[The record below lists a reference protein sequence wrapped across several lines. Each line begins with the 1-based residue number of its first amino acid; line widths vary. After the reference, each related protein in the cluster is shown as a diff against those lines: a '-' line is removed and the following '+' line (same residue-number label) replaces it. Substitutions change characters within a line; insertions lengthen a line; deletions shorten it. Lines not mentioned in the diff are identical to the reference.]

1 MSYVSEEKLC
11 LKRILTP
18 AELEEFYEITPTW
31 QKRGREEG
39 WLPYIRLGRRI
50 LYDKMDVESFLNS
63 SKVVG
68 AAI

>member
-1 MSYVSEEKLC
+1 MVFMSEERLS
-11 LKRILTP
+11 LKRMLTT
-18 AELEEFYEITPTW
+18 AELQEWYEITPTW

-50 LYDKMDVESFLNS
+50 LYDKIDVESFLNA